1 MSKELRICPGVG
13 ARKCGAFLARLDRDP
28 HPTCTRC
35 RGRVCTRDMTCDFC
49 AVWSAEQ
56 WALFAKKRSYK
67 ERKHRP
73 SGSAPPAQQT
83 SPRAETSSG
92 VSRPGTSSSR
102 PLGGQGKQEGSQ
114 GAPGVVS
121 GGAPSPPARPR
132 SSERG
137 GSASRHLSGVSGL
150 ASSSP
155 SPSGGGGV
163 EVARSR
169 QTSHSRVSESVDSP
183 SFSPHVPR
191 RENVRE
197 SSGSCSRAVSSR
209 DSRSS
214 VREPRKDR
222 RARSRDGSSRG
233 RRRLSRSRS
242 SSRSRS
248 RGRERTR
255 RSSSAS
261 RSSRG
266 RSRRERSRSS
276 DRYRSRSRR
285 DRSRSS
291 DRYRSRRDRSR
302 RERSRSVDR
311 SRSRR
316 ERARSPARRGERRDR
331 LRSHASPSRSVD
343 RSRSIERLPAPSARL
358 REDGAGRLARRGAQ
372 EGVEA
377 VASQPPVAPGG
388 SVDVTPVAGGAS
400 MTALPSAMK
409 ELARFFL
416 NLSGS
421 SSLGASGDSAG
432 VTASGAV
439 LGGLAGPSSSASGAA
454 TICGTA
460 ATPAGAGV
468 LPDASDALPSVS
480 GEHRRRVRSRSRG
493 RRSRSSSDGTDRRA
507 KKRSRRRSPSLE
519 RSSRRREK
527 RYRSSSESSG
537 DERAAA
543 SSPRARRA
551 HGGAR
556 AGGSTWDYGRP
567 RSYARVD
574 PDQPGT
580 RRRSPGPS
588 GVADDDRST
597 TFESVDFARDDS
609 FRAVLGLIREFHDM
623 AEPATVPGA
632 RCKTSLAS
640 AYGLAA
646 DSYPAFSLP
655 LSPLLST
662 LLIDINSDLS
672 KFMEDQTVHGFLP
685 VPGRRQRRYYG
696 TSTSSFPGP
705 YTVPPGLTSI
715 TMEKASEVRKRSV
728 SLSASQVSSLETMLS
743 GMCEVASWLDWWL
756 STCGGYR
763 DLLPV
768 ESRADFERLMMSGSR
783 ALEFLASQ
791 GCTALGNL
799 VLSRRD
805 ALLAD
810 VRGTVPAEE
819 VARLRY
825 SPLPLSASIF
835 PHALLDSA
843 LLKMRAAA
851 SDALVQ
857 RTLHPPRIPR
867 KPAASG
873 QASGSTTARSG
884 QASTSGAAQ
893 TQKQSAP
900 SSSSGQSGLGKKKGK
915 GKAPFS
921 SSSRGSGRSGGK
933 GKGAG
938 KKSACRGDSPHES
951 WGLPVA
957 SLEEV
962 AGNWSRDLG
971 GDRSSGWL
979 PCPVQGL
986 SPPLA
991 RTPVSFPTYRAG
1003 SPRAQALRQEVEAM
1017 LAKGALEIA
1026 RDPGPGFYSRLF
1038 LVEKATGGWRPV
1050 IDLSHLNDFVQLTP
1064 FKMETVA
1071 SVLLSVR
1078 EGDFLA
1084 SLDLK
1089 DAYFQ
1094 IPIHGSSRK
1103 LLRFMSEGTVY
1114 QFKALYFGLSTAPQV
1129 FTRVFAVVSAWA
1141 HARGIRL
1148 LRYLDDWLVLS
1159 SSEKK
1164 AKESIRELLSL
1175 CRTLGIVINEKK
1187 SDLVPSQSAKYLGMT
1202 IDTGAGKVF
1211 PSLARV
1217 EKFLTVAG
1225 RFCTMQSPPAQL
1237 WQVVLGHLAS
1247 LERLVPH
1254 GRLRMRSLQWHLKS
1268 QWSPESDPPSL
1279 PVALPEEARRDLS
1292 WWMVRD
1298 HLLVGVR
1305 FGTPAPDLH
1314 LYSDASSS
1322 GWGAHLLD
1330 QNVSRVWS
1338 AQEKLLHINLLEMK
1352 ALFLALQSFQ
1362 EDVAGHHVTAMCD
1375 NSTVVAYINKQ
1386 GGTVS
1391 RPLCLLT
1398 SRLLRWTESF
1408 DVHLE
1413 ARYLPGESN
1422 VLADVLSRRGQVV
1435 GTEWSL
1441 HPQVARALLRAWGNP
1456 SIDLF
1461 ATCLNAKLPLYC
1473 SLVPDPQAVFEDAF
1487 RHPWDDLD
1495 LYAFPP
1501 FALVGRVIARVQ
1513 QSSRVAM
1520 TLVAPLWP
1528 EKEWF
1533 ADLLLLL
1540 TQPPLVL
1547 PCWDRLLRQPHCNLF
1562 HQGAHALSLHA
1573 WRLSSDTTESRA
1585 FREGLLEFCQGS
1597 SENLPL
1603 ACTSRDG
1610 RSSVVGVV
1618 EGALLQSM
1626 PLYL

>member
-1 MSKELRICPGVG
+1 
-13 ARKCGAFLARLDRDP
+13 
-28 HPTCTRC
+28 
-35 RGRVCTRDMTCDFC
+35 MTCDFC

-92 VSRPGTSSSR
+92 VSRPGTSSSSSSR

-137 GSASRHLSGVSGL
+137 GSASRLLSGVSGL

-214 VREPRKDR
+214 VCEPRKDR
-222 RARSRDGSSRG
+222 RARSREGSSRG

-248 RGRERTR
+248 RGRERAR

-276 DRYRSRSRR
+276 DRYRSRLRR

-331 LRSHASPSRSVD
+331 SRSHASLRRSVD

-439 LGGLAGPSSSASGAA
+439 LWGLAGPSSSASGAA
-454 TICGTA
+454 TVCGTA
-460 ATPAGAGV
+460 ASPAGAGV

-493 RRSRSSSDGTDRRA
+493 RRSRSSSDRSDRRA

-527 RYRSSSESSG
+527 RYRSSSESSE

-543 SSPRARRA
+543 SSPRAGRA

-574 PDQPGT
+574 
-580 RRRSPGPS
+580 RSPGPS

-696 TSTSSFPGP
+696 HLHLLFSWALHGP
-705 YTVPPGLTSI
+705 
-715 TMEKASEVRKRSV
+715 A
-728 SLSASQVSSLETMLS
+728 
-743 GMCEVASWLDWWL
+743 WLD
-756 STCGGYR
+756 
-763 DLLPV
+763 
-768 ESRADFERLMMSGSR
+768 
-783 ALEFLASQ
+783 
-791 GCTALGNL
+791 
-799 VLSRRD
+799 
-805 ALLAD
+805 
-810 VRGTVPAEE
+810 
-819 VARLRY
+819 
-825 SPLPLSASIF
+825 
-835 PHALLDSA
+835 
-843 LLKMRAAA
+843 
-851 SDALVQ
+851 
-857 RTLHPPRIPR
+857 LHY
-867 KPAASG
+867 
-873 QASGSTTARSG
+873 
-884 QASTSGAAQ
+884 
-893 TQKQSAP
+893 
-900 SSSSGQSGLGKKKGK
+900 
-915 GKAPFS
+915 
-921 SSSRGSGRSGGK
+921 
-933 GKGAG
+933 
-938 KKSACRGDSPHES
+938 H
-951 WGLPVA
+951 
-957 SLEEV
+957 
-962 AGNWSRDLG
+962 
-971 GDRSSGWL
+971 
-979 PCPVQGL
+979 
-986 SPPLA
+986 
-991 RTPVSFPTYRAG
+991 
-1003 SPRAQALRQEVEAM
+1003 
-1017 LAKGALEIA
+1017 
-1026 RDPGPGFYSRLF
+1026 
-1038 LVEKATGGWRPV
+1038 
-1050 IDLSHLNDFVQLTP
+1050 
-1064 FKMETVA
+1064 
-1071 SVLLSVR
+1071 
-1078 EGDFLA
+1078 
-1084 SLDLK
+1084 
-1089 DAYFQ
+1089 
-1094 IPIHGSSRK
+1094 
-1103 LLRFMSEGTVY
+1103 
-1114 QFKALYFGLSTAPQV
+1114 
-1129 FTRVFAVVSAWA
+1129 
-1141 HARGIRL
+1141 
-1148 LRYLDDWLVLS
+1148 
-1159 SSEKK
+1159 
-1164 AKESIRELLSL
+1164 
-1175 CRTLGIVINEKK
+1175 
-1187 SDLVPSQSAKYLGMT
+1187 
-1202 IDTGAGKVF
+1202 
-1211 PSLARV
+1211 
-1217 EKFLTVAG
+1217 
-1225 RFCTMQSPPAQL
+1225 
-1237 WQVVLGHLAS
+1237 
-1247 LERLVPH
+1247 
-1254 GRLRMRSLQWHLKS
+1254 
-1268 QWSPESDPPSL
+1268 
-1279 PVALPEEARRDLS
+1279 
-1292 WWMVRD
+1292 
-1298 HLLVGVR
+1298 
-1305 FGTPAPDLH
+1305 
-1314 LYSDASSS
+1314 
-1322 GWGAHLLD
+1322 
-1330 QNVSRVWS
+1330 
-1338 AQEKLLHINLLEMK
+1338 
-1352 ALFLALQSFQ
+1352 
-1362 EDVAGHHVTAMCD
+1362 
-1375 NSTVVAYINKQ
+1375 
-1386 GGTVS
+1386 
-1391 RPLCLLT
+1391 
-1398 SRLLRWTESF
+1398 
-1408 DVHLE
+1408 
-1413 ARYLPGESN
+1413 GES
-1422 VLADVLSRRGQVV
+1422 
-1435 GTEWSL
+1435 
-1441 HPQVARALLRAWGNP
+1441 
-1456 SIDLF
+1456 
-1461 ATCLNAKLPLYC
+1461 
-1473 SLVPDPQAVFEDAF
+1473 
-1487 RHPWDDLD
+1487 
-1495 LYAFPP
+1495 
-1501 FALVGRVIARVQ
+1501 
-1513 QSSRVAM
+1513 
-1520 TLVAPLWP
+1520 
-1528 EKEWF
+1528 
-1533 ADLLLLL
+1533 
-1540 TQPPLVL
+1540 
-1547 PCWDRLLRQPHCNLF
+1547 
-1562 HQGAHALSLHA
+1562 
-1573 WRLSSDTTESRA
+1573 
-1585 FREGLLEFCQGS
+1585 
-1597 SENLPL
+1597 
-1603 ACTSRDG
+1603 
-1610 RSSVVGVV
+1610 
-1618 EGALLQSM
+1618 
-1626 PLYL
+1626 

>member
-1 MSKELRICPGVG
+1 M
-13 ARKCGAFLARLDRDP
+13 DP
-28 HPTCTRC
+28 
-35 RGRVCTRDMTCDFC
+35 
-49 AVWSAEQ
+49 SQ
-56 WALFAKKRSYK
+56 
-67 ERKHRP
+67 
-73 SGSAPPAQQT
+73 SGT
-83 SPRAETSSG
+83 
-92 VSRPGTSSSR
+92 
-102 PLGGQGKQEGSQ
+102 L
-114 GAPGVVS
+114 
-121 GGAPSPPARPR
+121 
-132 SSERG
+132 
-137 GSASRHLSGVSGL
+137 
-150 ASSSP
+150 
-155 SPSGGGGV
+155 
-163 EVARSR
+163 
-169 QTSHSRVSESVDSP
+169 
-183 SFSPHVPR
+183 
-191 RENVRE
+191 
-197 SSGSCSRAVSSR
+197 
-209 DSRSS
+209 
-214 VREPRKDR
+214 
-222 RARSRDGSSRG
+222 
-233 RRRLSRSRS
+233 
-242 SSRSRS
+242 
-248 RGRERTR
+248 
-255 RSSSAS
+255 
-261 RSSRG
+261 
-266 RSRRERSRSS
+266 
-276 DRYRSRSRR
+276 
-285 DRSRSS
+285 
-291 DRYRSRRDRSR
+291 
-302 RERSRSVDR
+302 
-311 SRSRR
+311 
-316 ERARSPARRGERRDR
+316 
-331 LRSHASPSRSVD
+331 
-343 RSRSIERLPAPSARL
+343 
-358 REDGAGRLARRGAQ
+358 
-372 EGVEA
+372 
-377 VASQPPVAPGG
+377 
-388 SVDVTPVAGGAS
+388 
-400 MTALPSAMK
+400 
-409 ELARFFL
+409 
-416 NLSGS
+416 
-421 SSLGASGDSAG
+421 
-432 VTASGAV
+432 
-439 LGGLAGPSSSASGAA
+439 
-454 TICGTA
+454 
-460 ATPAGAGV
+460 
-468 LPDASDALPSVS
+468 
-480 GEHRRRVRSRSRG
+480 
-493 RRSRSSSDGTDRRA
+493 
-507 KKRSRRRSPSLE
+507 
-519 RSSRRREK
+519 
-527 RYRSSSESSG
+527 
-537 DERAAA
+537 
-543 SSPRARRA
+543 
-551 HGGAR
+551 
-556 AGGSTWDYGRP
+556 
-567 RSYARVD
+567 
-574 PDQPGT
+574 
-580 RRRSPGPS
+580 RRSPGPS
-588 GVADDDRST
+588 GVAEDDRST

-623 AEPATVPGA
+623 AEPATVPAA

-640 AYGLAA
+640 AFGLVA
-646 DSYPAFSLP
+646 DSYPSFALP

-662 LLIDINSDLS
+662 LLMDINSDLS

-715 TMEKASEVRKRSV
+715 TMVKASEVRKRSV

-743 GMCEVASWLDWWL
+743 GMCEVSSWMDWWL
-756 STCGGYR
+756 STCGGFR
-763 DLLPV
+763 DLLPL

-783 ALEFLASQ
+783 SLEFLASQ

-810 VRGTVPAEE
+810 VRGTVPVEE

-835 PHALLDSA
+835 PHTLLDSA

-867 KPAASG
+867 KPVTAG
-873 QASGSTTARSG
+873 QGSGSSASRSG

-893 TQKQSAP
+893 AQKQSAP
-900 SSSSGQSGLGKKKGK
+900 SSSSGQSGQGGRRRARVRLPFPLPLE
-915 GKAPFS
+915 APAA
-921 SSSRGSGRSGGK
+921 REVKEKEPGRSQPEGVTLPMRVGGCLSSHWRRWQEI
-933 GKGAG
+933 GAETWVVTVLRDG
-938 KKSACRGDSPHES
+938 YRVSFKDSP
-951 WGLPVA
+951 
-957 SLEEV
+957 
-962 AGNWSRDLG
+962 
-971 GDRSSGWL
+971 
-979 PCPVQGL
+979 
-986 SPPLA
+986 PPLA

-1071 SVLLSVR
+1071 SVLLPVR

-1103 LLRFMSEGTVY
+1103 LLRFMSEETVY
-1114 QFKALYFGLSTAPQV
+1114 QFKALCFGLSTAPQV
-1129 FTRVFAVVSAWA
+1129 FTRVFAAVSAWA

-1187 SDLVPSQSAKYLGMT
+1187 SDLVPSQSARYLGMT

-1217 EKFLTVAG
+1217 EKFLTVAE
-1225 RFCTMQSPPAQL
+1225 RFCSMQSPPAQL
-1237 WQVVLGHLAS
+1237 WQVILGHLAS

-1330 QNVSRVWS
+1330 QNVSGVWS

-1352 ALFLALQSFQ
+1352 ALFLALQAFQ
-1362 EDVAGHHVTAMCD
+1362 EVVAGHHVTAMCD
-1375 NSTVVAYINKQ
+1375 NSTVVAYVNKQ

-1441 HPQVARALLRAWGNP
+1441 HPQVARALLRTWGNP

-1562 HQGAHALSLHA
+1562 HQGAHALNLHA
-1573 WRLSSDTTESRA
+1573 WRLSSVTTESRA
-1585 FREGLLEFCQGS
+1585 FREGLLESCQGS

-1618 EGALLQSM
+1618 EGALLQST
-1626 PLYL
+1626 PLFL